1 MANLRAAFF
10 SLKRNPS
17 QRCSL
22 LREQQNQT
30 KISWARDQ
38 SLLTAAQPGNCR
50 VPVGQSQLALRRERQ
65 SCLLME
71 TRCWPSS
78 HSGAVLPR
86 PQEARALLSTPALP
100 GWRASNLLTAT
111 AQILSSSST
120 RIQNW
125 SHHSCAPNTHHQCLL
140 GNFQPL
146 IPFGQNL
153 GMDSAT
159 AESCKPP
166 WLFQQAL

>member
-22 LREQQNQT
+22 LREQRNQT

-38 SLLTAAQPGNCR
+38 SLLTTAQPGNCR
-50 VPVGQSQLALRRERQ
+50 VPVGQSQLALGRERQ
-65 SCLLME
+65 SCLLTE
-71 TRCWPSS
+71 TPCWLFS

-86 PQEARALLSTPALP
+86 PQEARALLSSPALP

-120 RIQNW
+120 QMQNW
-125 SHHSCAPNTHHQCLL
+125 SHHSCAPNTRQCLL
-140 GNFQPL
+140 GNLQPL
-146 IPFGQNL
+146 SPFGQNL

-159 AESCKPP
+159 AKSCKPP